1 MDDMGFLYTPLSL
14 WVAVGAWSAAAA
26 LLGLAVV
33 CRPFRRLQDPT
44 LQHVWL
50 AIIVAIAVLWASNAW
65 LEDGPVMHLL
75 GATLLVT
82 LFDWAL
88 ALVAMA
94 AVSGLAAVIFDAAW
108 QGVALT
114 FLVYGAMPV
123 GISTL
128 VQRASIAWLPRNL
141 LVFIGIQG
149 VLSPAIAVVL
159 ACAAAVGLHMGLAEG
174 SPKVIPAGYALSVLL
189 LAVGEAWFTGMST
202 ALIAVY
208 RPTWVTTNDVRRYRL
223 GGPRT

>member
-1 MDDMGFLYTPLSL
+1 MSGMGFLFTPLPL
-14 WVAVGAWSAAAA
+14 WVALGAWITAAGLLA
-26 LLGLAVV
+26 LALA
-33 CRPFRRLQDPT
+33 RNPFRRLQDAT

-50 AIIVAIAVLWASNAW
+50 ALVVVISVLWATNAW
-65 LEDGPVMHLL
+65 LDDGPVMHLL
-75 GATLLVT
+75 GATLFVT

-94 AVSGLAAVIFDAAW
+94 AVSGIAALVFDATW

-114 FLVYGAMPV
+114 FLVYGATPV

-128 VQRASIAWLPRNL
+128 LQRASMAWLPHNL
-141 LVFIGIQG
+141 LVFIGAQG
-149 VLSPAIAVVL
+149 FVAPAIAV
-159 ACAAAVGLHMGLAEG
+159 AAAAGVAAGVHIGLADG
-174 SPKVIPAGYALSVLL
+174 SLAVVPAGYALGVCL
-189 LAVGEAWFTGMST
+189 LAAGEAWFTGMAT

-208 RPTWVTTNDVRRYRL
+208 KPTWVTTNDVRRYRL